1 MSSQELVPTTLKLH
15 EDSQGRLADIP
26 IDKMPHGVF
35 LIKME
40 AIARDPCP
48 EHGYAHHPLDNELDY
63 LTGAPLHPREMW
75 DPFPDCKGGIIG
87 TITKDFDQSV
97 IAFAQLLRT
106 NIFAASD
113 TIVDLTNTSRA
124 INANQANTSPTIV
137 AGTSGTAPAFSD
149 YKLGTATSGS
159 SGFIAGTVNTMAS
172 NTFTITGTVA
182 NSSGSTIT
190 YAELGL
196 TVVNSTWT
204 FLVAHDTINSGSGF
218 PVSTGGNLQST
229 YTVTCT

>member
-48 EHGYAHHPLDNELDY
+48 EHGYAHHPLDNRVGNATEN
-63 LTGAPLHPREMW
+63 W
-75 DPFPDCKGGIIG
+75 DLYPDCKGGIIG
-87 TITKDFDQSV
+87 TVTKDFDQSV

-124 INANQANTSPTIV
+124 ISANQANTSPTIV

-159 SGFIAGTVNTMAS
+159 SGFIAGTVNTMSS